1 MGDLATINGIP
12 VYDARVGSDGTGM
25 LCISLVDDPAVCSGF
40 VALAAER
47 ERQLY
52 RVEDEER
59 RLVFGVVMRADFPI
73 YRRDGKDGE
82 YYVIY
87 RKDTIRQMAEQYL
100 ADGRQNEVTLMHKAG
115 SDVDGVQ
122 MVQWFIKDGGRGL
135 SPDGFSDIADGSLF
149 AEFHVTNDE
158 VWDEVK
164 AGTYKGF
171 SLEGVFDFVPDR
183 NQDRVDRDVARA
195 GEFGRQTNSV
205 KMRISKIKAA
215 LVKVLAQFGSVTTD
229 KGVLVWDGDED
240 LKEGDTVSVEA
251 EDGSTSQAE
260 DGDYKTP
267 DNKTIVVA
275 DGRVAEIRDPEAEVA
290 PADGDGGETE
300 EFGSVDTDRG
310 RLEWDGESDLAAD
323 MAVYTVGEDGERAA
337 AADGDYVT
345 ADGKVIRVKDG
356 KVTEISDDRAEV
368 AARRMRQAYEMTYDE
383 KIAQVVEAI
392 AAKGYED
399 FYVCEAAD
407 GHVVICMYDGN
418 YNPKYVRI
426 AVTRG
431 EDDSVELGAET
442 EVKPA
447 FVPVDYDPE
456 AVEGENAEL
465 RRQVEELKAQP
476 LAKPA
481 VETVQTS
488 AKFARTGNRGLDRL
502 ASIMEAGN

>member
-25 LCISLVDDPAVCSGF
+25 LRISLVDDPAVCSGF
-40 VALAAER
+40 VAMAAER
-47 ERQLY
+47 KRQLY

-73 YRRDGKDGE
+73 YRRDNRDGE

-87 RKDTIRQMAEQYL
+87 RGDTIRQMAEQYL
-100 ADGRQNEVTLMHKAG
+100 ADGRQNEVNLMHKDG
-115 SDVDGVQ
+115 SGVDGVQ
-122 MVQWFIKDGGRGL
+122 MVQWFIKDGTRGL
-135 SPDGFSDIADGSLF
+135 SPDGFGDIADGSLF
-149 AEFHVTNDE
+149 AEFHVTNDD

-183 NQDRVDRDVARA
+183 NQDRVDRDAARA
-195 GEFGRQTNSV
+195 GEFGRQTNFV

-240 LKEGDTVSVEA
+240 LKEGDAVSVEA
-251 EDGSTSQAE
+251 EDGSTSQAG
-260 DGDYKTP
+260 DGEYKTP

-275 DGRVAEIRDPEAEVA
+275 DGKVAEIRDPEAEVA
-290 PADGDGGETE
+290 PADGEAE
-300 EFGSVDTDRG
+300 EFGSVDTDKG
-310 RLEWDGESDLAAD
+310 RLEWDGDGDLAAD
-323 MAVYTVGEDGERAA
+323 MAVYTAGEDGERAA

-383 KIAQVVEAI
+383 KVAQLVEAV
-392 AAKGYED
+392 AAKGYAD
-399 FYVCEAAD
+399 FYVAEAAD
-407 GHVVICMYDGN
+407 DHVVICTYDEV

-426 AVTRG
+426 AVSRG

-447 FVPVDYDPE
+447 FVPVDYDPD
-456 AVEGENAEL
+456 AAAGENAEL

-476 LAKPA
+476 LAKP
-481 VETVQTS
+481 VKEVVQT
-488 AKFARTGNRGLDRL
+488 AQKYARTGNKGLDRL
-502 ASIMEAGN
+502 ASILEAGK

>member
-25 LCISLVDDPAVCSGF
+25 LRISLVDDPAVCSGF
-40 VALAAER
+40 VAMATER
-47 ERQLY
+47 RAQLY
-52 RVEDEER
+52 RVEDEEK

-73 YRRDGKDGE
+73 YRRDGRDGE

-87 RKDTIRQMAEQYL
+87 RKETIRQMAEQYL
-100 ADGRQNEVTLMHKAG
+100 ADGRQNEVNLMHRDG

-135 SPDGFSDIADGSLF
+135 SPDGFGDIADGSLF
-149 AEFHVTNDE
+149 AEFHVTNDA

-183 NQDRVDRDVARA
+183 NQERVDRDAARA
-195 GEFGRQTNSV
+195 GEFGRQTNFV

-215 LVKVLAQFGSVTTD
+215 LAKVLAQFGSVTTD

-240 LKEGDTVSVEA
+240 LKEGDAVSVEA

-260 DGDYKTP
+260 DGEYRTP
-267 DNKTIVVA
+267 DNKTVVIA
-275 DGRVAEIRDPEAEVA
+275 DGKVAEIRDPEAEVA
-290 PADGDGGETE
+290 PEEGEPE
-300 EFGSVDTDRG
+300 EFGSVDTDKG
-310 RLEWDGESDLAAD
+310 RLEWDGDGDLAAGTS
-323 MAVYTVGEDGERAA
+323 VFTSGGDGERAA

-356 KVTEISDDRAEV
+356 KVEEIADDRAEV
-368 AARRMRQAYEMTYDE
+368 AARRMRQAYELTYDE
-383 KIAQVVEAI
+383 KVAQIVEAV

-399 FYVCEAAD
+399 FYVAEAAD
-407 GHVVICMYDGN
+407 DHVVICTYDEN
-418 YNPKYVRI
+418 YSPKYVRI
-426 AVTRG
+426 AVSRG
-431 EDDSVELGAET
+431 EDDSVSLGAET

-447 FVPVDYDPE
+447 FVPVDYDPD
-456 AVEGENAEL
+456 AVAGENAEL
-465 RRQVEELKAQP
+465 RRQVEDLKAQP
-476 LAKPA
+476 LAKP
-481 VETVQTS
+481 VQEVVQTS
-488 AKFARTGNRGLDRL
+488 QKYLRTGNKGLDRL
-502 ASIMEAGN
+502 ASILESGK